1 MKTKS
6 LLIIIS
12 ILLLVSCK
20 SKTPNSTAEELKK
33 ERFETVTIAE
43 VNLVKKDRAYDIGKR
58 LLETCNTSRFKTFT
72 TAEATEKVIK
82 NATAEKITKTCQKM
96 IHRNG
101 KFIDLNLI
109 EIIHDNKTDEYVFRY
124 DIKYEKKYFKRE
136 MKVTVDAQNKVSAI
150 TTQEIPKK
158 HFSFKIPEHKIKDNV
173 SEISYWVTSPSQFMK
188 PPSKL

>member
-6 LLIIIS
+6 LLFIIS

-20 SKTPNSTAEELKK
+20 SKTPNLTAEELKK
-33 ERFETVTIAE
+33 ERYETVSISE

-109 EIIHDNKTDEYVFRY
+109 EIIHDNETDEYVFKY
-124 DIKYEKKYFKRE
+124 DIEYEKKYFKRE

-150 TTQEIPKK
+150 TTQEIAKK
-158 HFSFKIPEHKIKDNV
+158 A
-173 SEISYWVTSPSQFMK
+173 
-188 PPSKL
+188 L